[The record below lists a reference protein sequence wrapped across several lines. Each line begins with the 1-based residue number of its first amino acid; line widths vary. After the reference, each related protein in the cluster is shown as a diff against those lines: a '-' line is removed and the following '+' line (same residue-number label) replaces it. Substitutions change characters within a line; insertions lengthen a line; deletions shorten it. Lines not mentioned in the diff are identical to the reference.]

1 MSDKF
6 NALKVQK
13 IYNLSFIY
21 LKNMAGN
28 KKTGVSRHRRNMVF
42 NYEKIFSNLKIGFSL
57 IPICIIL
64 ALPTLCLVQPIF
76 VADSY
81 ISFTYCT

>member
-21 LKNMAGN
+21 LKNMVGN
-28 KKTGVSRHRRNMVF
+28 KKPVSHDTGGIWFLTMRKFF
-42 NYEKIFSNLKIGFSL
+42 NFKIGFSL
-57 IPICIIL
+57 FSDLHHIGNPMRR
-64 ALPTLCLVQPIF
+64 
-76 VADSY
+76 D
-81 ISFTYCT
+81 

>member
-21 LKNMAGN
+21 LKNMAEN
-28 KKTGVSRHRRNMVF
+28 KKNRCLTTPAE
-42 NYEKIFSNLKIGFSL
+42 YGF
-57 IPICIIL
+57 
-64 ALPTLCLVQPIF
+64 
-76 VADSY
+76 
-81 ISFTYCT
+81 

>member
-21 LKNMAGN
+21 LKNMVGN
-28 KKTGVSRHRRNMVF
+28 KKTGVSRLRRNMVF
-42 NYEKIFSNLKIGFSL
+42 NYVKIFQF
-57 IPICIIL
+57 
-64 ALPTLCLVQPIF
+64 
-76 VADSY
+76 
-81 ISFTYCT
+81 

>member
-21 LKNMAGN
+21 LKNMAEN

-42 NYEKIFSNLKIGFSL
+42 NYEKIFQF
-57 IPICIIL
+57 
-64 ALPTLCLVQPIF
+64 
-76 VADSY
+76 
-81 ISFTYCT
+81 

>member
-21 LKNMAGN
+21 LKNMAEN
-28 KKTGVSRHRRNMVF
+28 KKKTGVSRHRRNMVF
-42 NYEKIFSNLKIGFSL
+42 NYEKIFQF
-57 IPICIIL
+57 
-64 ALPTLCLVQPIF
+64 
-76 VADSY
+76 
-81 ISFTYCT
+81 